1 MDVLNPAFTAR
12 THTLTHTA
20 KCAERTRKH
29 RTVINLCPVLSN
41 SSYMA

>member
-1 MDVLNPAFTAR
+1 MDVPNPVFMAK
-12 THTLTHTA
+12 THTLTHAA

-29 RTVINLCPVLSN
+29 RTVINFCPVLSN

>member
-1 MDVLNPAFTAR
+1 MDVPNPVFR
-12 THTLTHTA
+12 PKTHTLTHTA

-29 RTVINLCPVLSN
+29 RTVINFCPVLSN